1 MGRKCPLCGWFPSRN
16 QGSSLVPAKKKE
28 NDIIIS
34 LLAIQNIVVQPW
46 ILTLQVSLGGTKVF
60 LTRELWGTK
69 AARS

>member
-1 MGRKCPLCGWFPSRN
+1 MDGSLAGTKVPAWFP
-16 QGSSLVPAKKKE
+16 QKKKE

-34 LLAIQNIVVQPW
+34 LLAIPNIVVQPW
-46 ILTLQVSLGGTKVF
+46 ILTLQVSLGGTKVC